1 LGAAIAIAA
10 FSGYLKM
17 MILNHLFAFCSLGL
31 SLMQPPQAPQGTEP
45 PAELVRFLHESIQ
58 LTPDQFAAAMRGE
71 AVVKVLD
78 TRERRDIAVFG
89 ITTVAVSRT
98 AYVAR
103 VRDSKN
109 WLRTPTRSSFGLF
122 SNPATAADVQ
132 AFTIS
137 QRDANEMKG
146 CKPGDCVVKLP
157 ATDMQRIHAEMN
169 WSAPDLVAQ
178 LSAYGR
184 RRLIEYITDYRAR
197 GDSALAIYDDKGN
210 VHASDA
216 FAALLAESPYV
227 YQTVPSLERYLA
239 QYPRVTLADASEVLF
254 WSEDVLPHLRPI
266 LSVTHQVVFT
276 PPELPGMT
284 LIAAKQIYADHY
296 FEAAV
301 DLTSIVEAQ
310 GRDGRPASYLLI
322 FRRYRFD
329 NMPGGLL
336 NIRGKAVGALRD
348 QMLADLQRE
357 KAGAEGAGR
366 P

>member
-1 LGAAIAIAA
+1 MLG
-10 FSGYLKM
+10 
-17 MILNHLFAFCSLGL
+17 SLGL
-31 SLMQPPQAPQGTEP
+31 TLMQAPQAPQGAEP

-89 ITTVAVSRT
+89 ITTVAVSRS

-137 QRDANEMKG
+137 QRDANEMKD

-254 WSEDVLPHLRPI
+254 WSEDVLPHLRPV

-310 GRDGRPASYLLI
+310 GRDGRPASYLLV

>member
-1 LGAAIAIAA
+1 
-10 FSGYLKM
+10 M

-31 SLMQPPQAPQGTEP
+31 SLMQAPQAPQGAEP

-58 LTPDQFAAAMRGE
+58 LTLDQFAAAMRGE

>member
-1 LGAAIAIAA
+1 MPSIVL
-10 FSGYLKM
+10 
-17 MILNHLFAFCSLGL
+17 CSLGL
-31 SLMQPPQAPQGTEP
+31 ALMQAPQPAQTPEP
-45 PAELVRFLHESIQ
+45 PAALVRFLRESIA
-58 LTPDQFAAAMRGE
+58 LTPDQLAAATRGE
-71 AVVKVLD
+71 PVVKVLD

-89 ITTVAVSRT
+89 ITTVAVSRA

-109 WLRTPTRSSFGLF
+109 WLRTPTRSRFGLF
-122 SNPATAADVQ
+122 SDPATPADVQ

-137 QRDANEMKG
+137 QRDANEMKD

-169 WSAPDLVAQ
+169 WSAPDLVAH

-184 RRLIEYITDYRAR
+184 RRLIEYATDYRAR
-197 GDSALAIYDDKGN
+197 GDSAMAVYDDRGN

-227 YQTVPSLERYLA
+227 YRTVPSLERYLA
-239 QYPRVTLADASEVLF
+239 SYPHATLADASEVLY

-301 DLTSIVEAQ
+301 DLTSIVDGQ
-310 GRDGRPASYLLI
+310 GQGGRPASYLLI

-357 KAGAEGAGR
+357 KAGAEGAVGH
-366 P
+366 

>member
-1 LGAAIAIAA
+1 
-10 FSGYLKM
+10 
-17 MILNHLFAFCSLGL
+17 MIILHPLIAFCSLGL
-31 SLMQPPQAPQGTEP
+31 SLTQAPQAPQAPEP
-45 PAELVRFLHESIQ
+45 PPALVRFLRESIQ
-58 LTPDQFAAAMRGE
+58 LTPDQLAAATRGGT
-71 AVVKVLD
+71 VVKVLD

-89 ITTVAVSRT
+89 ITTVAESRA

-103 VRDSKN
+103 VRDAKN
-109 WLRTPTRSSFGLF
+109 WLRTPTRSRFGLF
-122 SNPATAADVQ
+122 SDPAIPADVQ

-137 QRDANEMKG
+137 QRDADEMKD

-157 ATDMQRIHAEMN
+157 ATDMQRVHAEAN
-169 WSAPDLVAQ
+169 WAAPDLVAQ

-197 GDSALAIYDDKGN
+197 GDSALAIYDDRGN

-227 YQTVPSLERYLA
+227 YQTVPSLQRYLA
-239 QYPRVTLADASEVLF
+239 SYPRTTLADAGEVLF

-301 DLTSIVEAQ
+301 DLTSIVDGQ
-310 GRDGRPASYLLI
+310 GQGGRPASYLLI

-329 NMPGGLL
+329 NLPGGLL

-348 QMLADLQRE
+348 LLQADLQRE
-357 KAGAEGAGR
+357 QTSAAGSAPPPR
-366 P
+366 

>member
-1 LGAAIAIAA
+1 
-10 FSGYLKM
+10 
-17 MILNHLFAFCSLGL
+17 MIPNPLIGFCSLGL
-31 SLMQPPQAPQGTEP
+31 ALMQAPQTPQAPQAPPASEP
-45 PAELVRFLHESIQ
+45 PAALVRFLRESIALTVDQ
-58 LTPDQFAAAMRGE
+58 LAAVTRGE

-89 ITTVAVSRT
+89 ITMVGVSRA

-103 VRDSKN
+103 VRDSRN
-109 WLRTPTRSSFGLF
+109 WLRTPTRSRFGVF
-122 SNPATAADVQ
+122 SSPAIPTDVQ

-137 QRDANEMKG
+137 QRDANEMKD

-157 ATDMQRIHAEMN
+157 ATDMQRIHAETN
-169 WSAPDLVAQ
+169 WTAPDLVAQ

-184 RRLIEYITDYRAR
+184 RRLIEYVTDYRAR
-197 GDSALAIYDDKGN
+197 GDSALAVYDDRGN

-216 FAALLAESPYV
+216 FAALLTESPYV
-227 YQTVPSLERYLA
+227 YQTVPSLQRYLA
-239 QYPRVTLADASEVLF
+239 AYPRDTLAGASEILY

-284 LIAAKQIYADHY
+284 LVAAKQIYADHY

-301 DLTSIVEAQ
+301 DLTCIVDGTGQ
-310 GRDGRPASYLLI
+310 GGRPASYLLI

-329 NMPGGLL
+329 NMPDGLL

-348 QMLADLQRE
+348 LMQADLQRE
-357 KAGAEGAGR
+357 KVSSQ
-366 P
+366 